1 MHDHDSEKFWNVTR
15 TIVVLSWPCQMQI
28 MTLND
33 FWKDVQFIFIW
44 ALWLIHWKNLT
55 FLRNLTKKKSLG
67 LNSRRNGLSGLVIPG
82 DEILKWHCVYR
93 SRSIRS
99 RSITDTLDY
108 NCLLM
113 IIFVEVRLNSEVI
126 IWIVEC
132 LTVAVVRLI
141 VNSSNLLDS

>member
-33 FWKDVQFIFIW
+33 FWKDVQFIFH
-44 ALWLIHWKNLT
+44 L
-55 FLRNLTKKKSLG
+55 SLMTYT
-67 LNSRRNGLSGLVIPG
+67 LETNDIFTEFAIDFAAKRSFRSSDPCPVIPG